1 VHQTAAQE
9 MQIKPCEN
17 GIRFST
23 IIQPRSSKNEV
34 TGIYKDAL
42 KIRLT
47 SPPVDG
53 KANKACLQFFAK
65 WLGISPSKIIIV
77 HGLSSKSKTIEV
89 ADLTEKQFHE
99 ILKIKNLSQ

>member
-1 VHQTAAQE
+1 
-9 MQIKPCEN
+9 MRIKPCKN
-17 GIRFST
+17 GIRFSA

-53 KANKACLQFFAK
+53 KANIACLQFFAK
-65 WLGISPSKIIIV
+65 WLGISPSKISIV
-77 HGLSSKSKTIEV
+77 QGLSSKSKTIEV
-89 ADLTEKQFHE
+89 ASLTEKKFHE

>member
-1 VHQTAAQE
+1 
-9 MQIKPCEN
+9 MRIKPCDN
-17 GIRFST
+17 GIRFSA

-34 TGIYKDAL
+34 TGVYNDAL

-53 KANKACLQFFAK
+53 EANNNCMLFFTK
-65 WLGISPSKIIIV
+65 WLGISPSKVSIIQ
-77 HGLSSKSKTIEV
+77 GFSSKNKIIEL

-99 ILKIKNLSQ
+99 ILKNKNLSQ

>member
-1 VHQTAAQE
+1 
-9 MQIKPCEN
+9 MQIKPCDN
-17 GIRFST
+17 GIRFSA

-34 TGIYKDAL
+34 IGIYNDAL

-65 WLGISPSKIIIV
+65 WLGISPSKISIV
-77 HGLSSKSKTIEV
+77 QGLSRKKTIAV
-89 ADLTEKQFHE
+89 ADLTEKKFHE
-99 ILKIKNLSQ
+99 ILKIKNLLQ

>member
-1 VHQTAAQE
+1 
-9 MQIKPCEN
+9 MRIKPCDN
-17 GIRFST
+17 GIRFSA

-34 TGIYKDAL
+34 TGVYNDAL

-53 KANKACLQFFAK
+53 EANKTCMRFFAK
-65 WLGISPSKIIIV
+65 WLGVSPSKVSIV
-77 HGLSSKSKTIEV
+77 QGFSSKNKTIEV

-99 ILKIKNLSQ
+99 ILKTKNLLQ

>member
-1 VHQTAAQE
+1 

-17 GIRFST
+17 GIRFSA
-23 IIQPRSSKNEV
+23 IIQTRSSKNEV
-34 TGIYKDAL
+34 TGVYKDAL

-65 WLGISPSKIIIV
+65 WLAISPSKISIV
-77 HGLSSKSKTIEV
+77 QGLSSKSKTIEV
-89 ADLTEKQFHE
+89 ANLTEKQFQE

>member
-1 VHQTAAQE
+1 
-9 MQIKPCEN
+9 MRIKPCKN
-17 GIRFST
+17 GIRFSA

-34 TGIYKDAL
+34 TGVYKDAL

-65 WLGISPSKIIIV
+65 WLGISPSEIRIV
-77 HGLSSKSKTIEV
+77 QGLSSKSKTIEV
-89 ADLTEKQFHE
+89 ADLTKKQFQE